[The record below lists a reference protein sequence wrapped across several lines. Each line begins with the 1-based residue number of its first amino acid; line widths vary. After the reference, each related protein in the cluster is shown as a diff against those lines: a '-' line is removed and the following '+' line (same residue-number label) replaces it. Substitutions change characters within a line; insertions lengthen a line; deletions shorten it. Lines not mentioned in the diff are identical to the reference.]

1 MRNKLQ
7 ISKLQIFNCIFSIS
21 PSVGGCGLGGLRSGP
36 PSQGQVQRGA
46 AEVDLDLTRDNLAEV
61 G

>member
-46 AEVDLDLTRDNLAEV
+46 AEVDLDLTRDN
-61 G
+61 

>member
-21 PSVGGCGLGGLRSGP
+21 PIVGGCGLGGLRSSP
-36 PSQGQVQRGA
+36 LSQGQVHQGV
-46 AEVDLDLTRDNLAEV
+46 AEVDLDLMRGT
-61 G
+61 